1 MTRFNPD
8 DIAQR
13 NTALPSSPWR
23 WPALVAHRGGGLLAP
38 ENTLAAFRVGQ
49 SNGYRMMEY
58 DVKLSADN
66 VPILLHDDSIDR
78 TSNATGTAATMTL
91 ADLLHHDY
99 GGWHAAM
106 YAGEPLPTL
115 YSIAA
120 FCRANRL
127 HSNIEIK
134 PCPGRDA
141 ITGTIV
147 AATARELWEG
157 ARLVPLLSSFSEEAL
172 AAARD
177 AAPELPRALLIEN
190 ELPADWQARVQRLGC
205 IGLNLNHKVLTQ
217 DLVQT
222 IIDEGYSLAAW
233 TVNDVARAQLLL
245 DWGCHA
251 IVTDQIGKIT
261 PATVA
266 VHEEAASPV
275 SQRSRA

>member
-1 MTRFNPD
+1 MPPFNPGD
-8 DIAQR
+8 TVKRD
-13 NTALPSSPWR
+13 TTLSSSPWP
-23 WPALVAHRGGGLLAP
+23 WPALVAHRGGGILAP
-38 ENTLAAFRVGQ
+38 ENTLAGFRVGQ

-78 TSNATGTAATMTL
+78 TSDGSGTAATMTL

-141 ITGTIV
+141 ITGSIV
-147 AATARELWEG
+147 AATARALWKG
-157 ARLVPLLSSFSEEAL
+157 ASLAPLLSSFSEEAL

-177 AAPELPRALLIEN
+177 TAPELPRALLIEN
-190 ELPADWQARVQRLGC
+190 ELPDDWQARVQRLGC
-205 IGLNLNHKVLTQ
+205 IGLNLNHNILTAAR
-217 DLVQT
+217 VQEIVT
-222 IIDEGYSLAAW
+222 RGYTLATW
-233 TVNDVARAQLLL
+233 TVNDVTRAQLLL

-251 IVTDQIGKIT
+251 VVTDQIGKIT
-261 PATVA
+261 PSTVVLHRQPGKPA
-266 VHEEAASPV
+266 V
-275 SQRSRA
+275 